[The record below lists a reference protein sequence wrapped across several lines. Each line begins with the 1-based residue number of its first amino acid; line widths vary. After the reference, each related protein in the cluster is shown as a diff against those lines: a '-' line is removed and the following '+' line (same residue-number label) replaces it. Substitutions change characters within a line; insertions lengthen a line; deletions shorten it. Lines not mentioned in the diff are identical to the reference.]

1 MDRKEEIKRILELEW
16 DMFTKAQSAGGRAAC
31 QDDQPTF
38 TVMRKAQAEI
48 WSDETLQSLRND
60 LLQAR
65 ESGINLMTLKYAHM
79 MEVTFPEEYAQLKD
93 ALPPVSNTAFA
104 LAREIVQIHAQWW
117 LKPPPHPP
125 LPPPP
130 HGPGGPRKKV
140 QAPGVL
146 FQFPPDPHPSPPDN
160 CFFTRIGLTSADSPG
175 GRYAAMD
182 NYLYS
187 ELLTYS
193 EETLALCLK
202 DTRTAKEDGVNLS
215 LEILKNTARSY
226 GYDSVDALEE
236 VLQKRMNT

>member
-104 LAREIVQIHAQWW
+104 LAREIVQIHAQWSAEAA
-117 LKPPPHPP
+117 LRY
-125 LPPPP
+125 
-130 HGPGGPRKKV
+130 PRLISMGR
-140 QAPGVL
+140 P
-146 FQFPPDPHPSPPDN
+146 
-160 CFFTRIGLTSADSPG
+160 LTSADSPG